1 MRRAVTT
8 TPGTRLPRWAAVAV
22 AAPLLL
28 GACEYDG
35 AGSLPLPGSVDEDEG
50 YAITVEFEDAANLV
64 AKETCRANDSVIGSV
79 ESVELTDDL
88 TARVVCRI
96 KHGTEL
102 PANVT
107 GTIRETSLLGER
119 FVSLDVPEGER
130 PRGTLEPDT
139 VIPASATRVDPD
151 TEIVLGA
158 LSQVL
163 NGSGLASV
171 DTITREL
178 NTALTGADA
187 RGTVEG
193 LRDFVGTLNANRD
206 SLTGMLESLD
216 RFTGKLAAQRGV
228 IGEALDALPDGLAV
242 LDRQRPRLVR
252 ALQSLSR
259 LSRTAVPLITDVR
272 ADTVAGLRHLAPVLT
287 RLSEVGDE
295 LALTVERI
303 VSWPFP
309 HEALTAIKNDYGG
322 MYGTISLDLESFEH
336 LTETPGPPQPTTPP
350 ADEPAPELTPPDL
363 EDLLE
368 LLEGTQLPDRNG
380 TELLD
385 DLIGGGS

>member
-1 MRRAVTT
+1 MTS
-8 TPGTRLPRWAAVAV
+8 TPLTRWAVVAA

-64 AKETCRANDSVIGSV
+64 EKETCRANDTVIGSV

-96 KHGTEL
+96 KDGTEL

-119 FVSLDVPEGER
+119 FVSLDVPEGEE
-130 PRGTLEPDT
+130 PHGTLEPDS
-139 VIPASATRVDPD
+139 VIPVSLTRVDPD

-178 NTALTGADA
+178 NTALAGADT

-193 LRDFVGTLNANRD
+193 LKEFVGTLNSNRD

-216 RFTGKLAAQRGV
+216 RFTGTLADQRGV
-228 IGEALDALPDGLAV
+228 IEDALDAIPDGLAV

-252 ALQSLSR
+252 ALGTLAR
-259 LSRTAVPLITDVR
+259 LSRTAVPLIADIKS
-272 ADTVAGLRHLAPVLT
+272 DTVADLRHLAPVLT
-287 RLSEVGDE
+287 RLTEVGDE

-322 MYGTISLDLESFEH
+322 MYGTISLDLDSFEH
-336 LTETPGPPQPTTPP
+336 LTETPAPSDPTDPTAPTDD
-350 ADEPAPELTPPDL
+350 APAPDQTLPDL
-363 EDLLE
+363 DDLLE
-368 LLEGTQLPDRNG
+368 LLEGAQLPDRNG

-385 DLIGGGS
+385 DLIGGDS

>member
-1 MRRAVTT
+1 MTAANRT
-8 TPGTRLPRWAAVAV
+8 RWAVLAA

-35 AGSLPLPGSVDEDEG
+35 AGSLPLPGSVDEDDG
-50 YAITVEFEDAANLV
+50 YTVTVVFEDAANLV
-64 AKETCRANDSVIGSV
+64 EKETCRANDTVIGSV
-79 ESVELTDDL
+79 ETVELTDEL

-96 KHGTEL
+96 RYGTEL

-119 FVSLDVPEGER
+119 FVSLDVAEGEK
-130 PRGTLEPDT
+130 PRGTLEPGT
-139 VIPASATRVDPD
+139 VIPASLTRVDPN

-178 NTALTGADA
+178 NTALAGADT

-193 LRDFVGTLNANRD
+193 LERFVGALNDNRD

-216 RFTGKLAAQRGV
+216 RFTGKLIDQRGV
-228 IGEALDALPDGLAV
+228 ITEALDAVPDGLAV

-252 ALQSLSR
+252 ALRSLSR
-259 LSRTAVPLITDVR
+259 LSRTAVPLINEIK
-272 ADTVAGLRHLAPVLT
+272 ADTVADLRHLAPVLT
-287 RLSEVGDE
+287 RLTEVGDE

-309 HEALTAIKNDYGG
+309 HEALSAIKNDYGG
-322 MYGTISLDLESFEH
+322 MYGTISLDLDSFQH
-336 LTETPGPPQPTTPP
+336 LTEAPTSPDPATPP
-350 ADEPAPELTPPDL
+350 ADDPGPDDTLLEL
-363 EDLLE
+363 EDLLG
-368 LLEGTQLPDRNG
+368 LLGGTQLPDRNG

-385 DLIGGGS
+385 DLIGGGA